1 MLIAVVNMEE
11 AIFFTLLLVLSLS
24 GSSAGLNIRTNYHD
38 EVIVREGGSVD
49 LMCTADREVGQ
60 CTWETADGKFRPFP
74 PNFKYPRLSRSNPDN
89 INDCG
94 VHISPVREEDN
105 GVWTCRI
112 FATDENG
119 ESVEGSAEI
128 RAVVA
133 VPPTSV
139 DLR

>member
-1 MLIAVVNMEE
+1 M
-11 AIFFTLLLVLSLS
+11 
-24 GSSAGLNIRTNYHD
+24 
-38 EVIVREGGSVD
+38 
-49 LMCTADREVGQ
+49 
-60 CTWETADGKFRPFP
+60 
-74 PNFKYPRLSRSNPDN
+74 
-89 INDCG
+89 
-94 VHISPVREEDN
+94 SPVGEEDN

-128 RAVVA
+128 RVVVA